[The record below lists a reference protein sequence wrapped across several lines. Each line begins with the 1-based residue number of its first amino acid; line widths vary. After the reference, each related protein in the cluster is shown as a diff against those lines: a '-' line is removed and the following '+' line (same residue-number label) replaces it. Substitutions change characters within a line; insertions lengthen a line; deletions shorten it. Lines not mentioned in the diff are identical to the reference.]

1 MSPPRTPAPSV
12 HIKTYGCQMNQLD
25 STKMERLLTL
35 DGWRIAAAPEDADVL
50 IVNTCSVRE
59 KPTHKVVSLLG
70 VYRRLRDRRPGLR
83 TVIAGCY
90 AVQAGRS
97 LLREHDNV
105 SAVVGPDA
113 MGRIGEVLR
122 RTARERFVDLG
133 SDDEAFVA
141 EPVAHGAA
149 GVTAFVAI
157 QRGCDHG
164 CTYCIVPQVRGRE
177 RYRAPTEVLT
187 EVEQL
192 LAAGARDVTLLGQNV
207 NRYRGAGEGGG
218 DGEPLPFS
226 ALLRQVAAVDPAAR
240 IRFVTSNPWDLG
252 DDLIR
257 AMGELPNVCPYLH
270 LPVQSGS
277 DRVLERMGRPHTA
290 AEYLDLVERIR
301 RVRPEVALSSDILV
315 GFPGET
321 EDDLVATLDLVERVR
336 FNHLFVFHY
345 SPRPGTVSAGWDD
358 DVPRPEKF
366 ARLRRVL
373 DVQERISAELLRAMV
388 GRELPVLL
396 EGKAR
401 EPGTL
406 VGRTPDYTLVHV
418 DGPPAWLGREIPVR
432 IDEAL
437 RHTLRGTA
445 REEGTP

>member
-1 MSPPRTPAPSV
+1 
-12 HIKTYGCQMNQLD
+12 MNQLD
-25 STKMERLLTL
+25 STKMERLLIL
-35 DGWRIAAAPEDADVL
+35 EGWRIADEPGDADAL

-59 KPTHKVVSLLG
+59 KPTHKVISLLG
-70 VYRRLRDRRPGLR
+70 QYRSLWRRRPGLR
-83 TVIAGCY
+83 TVVAGCY
-90 AVQAGRS
+90 AVQAGRA
-97 LLREHDNV
+97 LLEDHDNV

-122 RTARERFVDLG
+122 RASRERFVDLG
-133 SDDEAFVA
+133 DADAAFVA
-141 EPVAHGAA
+141 EPVPRGAA

-164 CTYCIVPQVRGRE
+164 CTYCIVPQVRGHE
-177 RYRAPTEVLT
+177 RYRDPDAVVA

-192 LAAGARDVTLLGQNV
+192 QAAGVRDVTLLGQNV
-207 NRYRGAGEGGG
+207 NRYRGRLPDGGS
-218 DGEPLPFS
+218 LVFS
-226 ALLRQVAAVDPAAR
+226 ELLRRVAALDPSAR

-252 DDLIR
+252 DDLVR
-257 AMGELPNVCPYLH
+257 TLGELDNVCPYLH

-290 AEYLDLVERIR
+290 AQYVDLVARLR
-301 RVRPEVALSSDILV
+301 SARPGIALSSDILV

-321 EDDLVATLDLVERVR
+321 EEDLVATLELVEEVGFRQ
-336 FNHLFVFHY
+336 LFVFHY
-345 SPRPGTVSAGWDD
+345 SPRPGTVAADWED
-358 DVPRPEKF
+358 DVPRAEKL

-373 DVQERISAELLRAMV
+373 DVQERGAATLLAAMV
-388 GRELPVLL
+388 GRQLPVLL
-396 EGKAR
+396 EGRAR

-406 VGRTPDYTLVHV
+406 VGRAPDFTLVHV
-418 DGPPAWLGREIPVR
+418 DGPDAWLGREVQVR

-445 REEGTP
+445 LESALP